1 MLDEGFYPPFLHTY
15 EVSATTIVAK
25 SQGKI
30 LRIAKIPKV
39 DGFTLFAKKPWH
51 NSRQWI
57 GNDSLNT
64 TSANPLYYLE
74 DMSIISFYGWPI
86 FGQNHTENLNS
97 TNRPS

>member
-39 DGFTLFAKKPWH
+39 DGFTLFAKKRGITH
-51 NSRQWI
+51 
-57 GNDSLNT
+57 
-64 TSANPLYYLE
+64 ANGLE
-74 DMSIISFYGWPI
+74 M
-86 FGQNHTENLNS
+86 TA
-97 TNRPS
+97 